1 MLKNLKS
8 SSIGTK
14 IVYLLTL
21 LILLGWSVPTMF
33 TYFSNEKTF
42 EKSQTEINRLSSKFG
57 LNHQTVTFD
66 SKAFKESTEAT
77 FEECNVLPLENS
89 QYSVTIKMKRENIE
103 AFNKFIETLSLR
115 YYVKVKA
122 PLTFEAKDEMVTAKM
137 TVVAL

>member
-21 LILLGWSVPTMF
+21 LILLGWSIPTMF

-42 EKSQTEINRLSSKFG
+42 EKSQTEINRLSSKLE

-77 FEECNVLPLENS
+77 FEACNVLPLENG
-89 QYSVTIKMKRENIE
+89 QYSVTIKMKREDIE
-103 AFNKFIETLSLR
+103 AFNKFIKSLSLR
-115 YYVKVKA
+115 YYVKVQA

-137 TVVAL
+137 IVVAL